1 MSFTERFEE
10 TVGGAPSG
18 RGGPR
23 RKLVSEIEDVLAGEY
38 PKTDR
43 GRLKVSGVYRL
54 YLDLCHELGRE
65 PSMVYTGEGVIH
77 ESRLEELA
85 EDSGKSKE
93 ELLNE
98 LEVEI

>member
-1 MSFTERFEE
+1 VARPVGVEDLGGNLFRRLRMSWRVST
-10 TVGGAPSG
+10 
-18 RGGPR
+18 R
-23 RKLVSEIEDVLAGEY
+23 RLIADG
-38 PKTDR
+38 
-43 GRLKVSGVYRL
+43 LKVSGVYRL